1 MAEHCNC
8 YCCDLAL
15 LDWHHYTKIINDQV
29 MKLMTKGLNLHVKK
43 NSTDI
48 SVSVKQFSPRYFLYS
63 WWCFPMHSIN
73 QLLSAMHSIVM
84 GQVGCGFFEL
94 PLRHYRSESD
104 LIFEI
109 RKMLIICL

>member
-29 MKLMTKGLNLHVKK
+29 MKLMTKGLNLRVKK
-43 NSTDI
+43 NSTDN
-48 SVSVKQFSPRYFLYS
+48 SVSVLIR
-63 WWCFPMHSIN
+63 N